1 MITRCILAV
10 DQSTSASKVFLLDAR
25 GQIAGRFSKSH
36 RQHYPAPGHVEH
48 DAQEIWQNVREGIR
62 ALSQG
67 GEEIAGL
74 AISNQRETTVLWDR
88 QTGEPLCPAVV
99 WQDVRGQYICHELAA
114 YADSIRKR
122 TGLTLSAYFPAAKA
136 AAKLREDPKLR
147 QMAQEGKL
155 CIGTMDSYLIYRLTG
170 GSVFKTDLS
179 NASRTQL
186 MDLKTLGWSGE
197 LCKLF
202 DIPMQCLAE
211 IVPCD
216 AAFGETSAEGIP
228 PHLPITGV
236 MGDSHAAFFGQ
247 GCHHKGMAKATYGTG
262 SSVMMHIGDTP
273 LLSSQGLSTSVGYA
287 FRGETCYVLEGN
299 VTSSG
304 DTLRWLCDE
313 AGMIEDIAE
322 AEKIASELEDTQ
334 GVYLVPAFSGLGAPY
349 NQAQAR
355 AIICGLNRGSAKKHI
370 VRAALESIAYQDAD
384 IIRAMEADTQSF
396 LQELRAD
403 GGPSANSLLMQ
414 FQADVLGCPVQCA
427 SASELSALGSGYMA
441 GLTLGLYTGTLLS
454 DHASGKCY
462 LPQKS
467 LKWREE
473 ALAGW
478 KDAVARSAN

>member
-1 MITRCILAV
+1 MSARYIMAV

-36 RQHYPAPGHVEH
+36 RQNYPAPGYVEH
-48 DAQEIWQNVREGIR
+48 DANEIWKNVREGIR

-67 GEEIAGL
+67 GEELTGL

-114 YADSIRKR
+114 YADSIRTQ

-136 AAKLREDPKLR
+136 AAKLREEPKLR
-147 QMAQEGKL
+147 QLAREGKL
-155 CIGTMDSYLIYRLTG
+155 CIGTVDSYLIYRLTG
-170 GSVFKTDLS
+170 ASVFRTDLS

-186 MDLKTLGWSGE
+186 MDLKTLRWSEE
-197 LCKLF
+197 LCSLF
-202 DIPMQCLAE
+202 DIPIQCLPE

-216 AAFGETSAEGIP
+216 AAFGVTKAEGIP
-228 PHLPITGV
+228 SGVPITGV

-247 GCHHKGMAKATYGTG
+247 GCHQRGMAKATYGTG
-262 SSVMMHIGDTP
+262 SSVMMHIGETP

-313 AGMIEDIAE
+313 AGLTADIAE
-322 AEKIASELEDTQ
+322 AEKIASQVEDTQ

-349 NQAQAR
+349 NQDQAR

-427 SASELSALGSGYMA
+427 PASELSALGAGYMA
-441 GLTLGLYTGTLLS
+441 GLTLGLYTAAQLAG
-454 DHASGKCY
+454 HAAGKRY
-462 LPQKS
+462 LPQKP
-467 LKWREE
+467 LQWRET

-478 KDAVARSAN
+478 KAAVARCAN

>member
-1 MITRCILAV
+1 MAV

-25 GQIAGRFSKSH
+25 GQIAERFSKSH
-36 RQHYPAPGHVEH
+36 RQYYPAPGHVEH

-62 ALSQG
+62 ALSQDG
-67 GEEIAGL
+67 REIAGL

-114 YADSIRKR
+114 YADNIRKL

-136 AAKLREDPKLR
+136 AAKLREEPKLR
-147 QMAQEGKL
+147 QLAQEGRL
-155 CIGTMDSYLIYRLTG
+155 CIGTVDSYLIYRLTG
-170 GSVFKTDLS
+170 GSVFRTDLS

-186 MDLKTLGWSGE
+186 MDLKTLRWSGE
-197 LCKLF
+197 LCDLF
-202 DIPMQCLAE
+202 GIPMQCLPE

-228 PHLPITGV
+228 QRLPITGV

-273 LLSSQGLSTSVGYA
+273 LLSTQGLSTSVGYA

-322 AEKIASELEDTQ
+322 AEKIASSLEDTQ

-384 IIRAMEADTQSF
+384 IIRAMEADTLSE

-427 SASELSALGSGYMA
+427 SASELSALGSGHMA
-441 GLTLGLYTGTLLS
+441 GLTLGLYTGALLA
-454 DHASGKCY
+454 DRASGKRY

-467 LKWREE
+467 PKWREE
-473 ALAGW
+473 SLAGW